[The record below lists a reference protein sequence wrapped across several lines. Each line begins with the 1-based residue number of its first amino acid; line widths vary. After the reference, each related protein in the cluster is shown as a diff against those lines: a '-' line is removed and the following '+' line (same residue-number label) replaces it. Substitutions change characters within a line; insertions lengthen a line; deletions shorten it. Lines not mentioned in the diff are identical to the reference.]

1 MAEVRCR
8 TILVLALVSTFGT
21 ACRSSDS
28 SIQRTAPPDKSAD
41 VVPAPAATTP
51 ASVKPLFWSAEKD
64 GNTTYLLGT
73 IHVGVDAEARLPS
86 LVWEKLVGAKSFAME
101 TDLSD
106 PAVLKLPFRSG
117 GTLHEDLGD
126 DYWHKLEAAVTPGM
140 AHQIDRMKPLV
151 AVSQL
156 SLRGLPST
164 PPMDGVLL
172 ARAQKDGK
180 QIVYLEPASREAAIL
195 EKWMNARALKE
206 MLDDLAE
213 TDQLTKDMLAA
224 YAAGDEAKMLALTD
238 RERAA
243 FMRHGHSDAEYAQ
256 EMDELIHD
264 RNASWIEPIEKLHG
278 AGGGFVAVGAMHLI
292 GDKSVLQM
300 LEKRGF
306 KITRL

>member
-1 MAEVRCR
+1 MVEVRCR
-8 TILVLALVSTFGT
+8 TLLVVALVSTFGT

-41 VVPAPAATTP
+41 VAPVATGTP
-51 ASVKPLFWSAEKD
+51 TPVKPLFWSAEKD
-64 GNTTYLLGT
+64 GKTTYLLGT
-73 IHVGVDAEARLPS
+73 IHLGVDAKAQLPS
-86 LVWEKLVGAKSFAME
+86 PVWEKLVAAKSFAME

-106 PAVLKLPFRSG
+106 PAVRKLPFRDG

-126 DYWHKLEAAVTPGM
+126 DYWHKLEAALTPGG
-140 AHQIDRMKPLV
+140 ARQIDRLKPVV

-156 SLRGLPST
+156 SLRGLPPT
-164 PPMDGVLL
+164 PTMDSVLL

-180 QIVYLEPASREAAIL
+180 EIVYLEPASREAAIL

-206 MLDDLAE
+206 MLDDLAD

-224 YAAGDEAKMLALTD
+224 YVGGDDAKMLALSE
-238 RERAA
+238 REHVA
-243 FMRHGHSDAEYAQ
+243 FKRHGHGDAEWAQ
-256 EMDELIHD
+256 EMDDILYD

-278 AGGGFVAVGAMHLI
+278 AGGGFVAVGALHLI
-292 GDKSVLQM
+292 GDKSVLQL